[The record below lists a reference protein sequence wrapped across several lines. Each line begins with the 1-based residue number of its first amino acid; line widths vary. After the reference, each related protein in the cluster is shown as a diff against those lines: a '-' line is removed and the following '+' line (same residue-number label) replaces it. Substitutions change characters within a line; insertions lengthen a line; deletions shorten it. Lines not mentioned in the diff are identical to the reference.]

1 MYLKWICLCQ
11 LKRLRETE
19 SQFLPLLDK
28 NRRLSRKN
36 EELAF
41 KLHRLDNK
49 LRFVTQENMEMVTL
63 AVRHLSGSYRC
74 SQFDATMLLAAN
86 GSVLCSKETTQFFKR
101 PGPNLLSWPQPG
113 RERDGV
119 STVTSGGAAKHH
131 WWPNKGKSSIFT
143 TNTTTHTYTPSL
155 LSTLDICST
164 TG

>member
-1 MYLKWICLCQ
+1 MNLHLHQ

-63 AVRHLSGSYRC
+63 G
-74 SQFDATMLLAAN
+74 
-86 GSVLCSKETTQFFKR
+86 
-101 PGPNLLSWPQPG
+101 
-113 RERDGV
+113 
-119 STVTSGGAAKHH
+119 
-131 WWPNKGKSSIFT
+131 IF
-143 TNTTTHTYTPSL
+143 HCL
-155 LSTLDICST
+155 GLWD
-164 TG
+164 